1 MDVFASVKEVTLWAF
16 AELME
21 VLTDRGIS
29 KALPHRRLGSRK
41 NKAQGF
47 RENKV
52 TKTHERKYYECPVE

>member
-41 NKAQGF
+41 NKA
-47 RENKV
+47 
-52 TKTHERKYYECPVE
+52 